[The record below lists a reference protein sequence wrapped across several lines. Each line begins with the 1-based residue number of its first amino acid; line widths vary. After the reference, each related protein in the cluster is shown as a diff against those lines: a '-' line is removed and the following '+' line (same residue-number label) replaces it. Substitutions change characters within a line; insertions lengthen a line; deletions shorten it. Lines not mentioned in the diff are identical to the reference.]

1 MTPALKQ
8 AYAESLDS
16 IGIRNKTDK
25 ASQFSRTYAKPHDY
39 LRHLELFFE
48 PLRDNPIK
56 LLEIGVGGG
65 ESIRTWLEYF
75 KCVSAYGVDIVSNT
89 NEWNTPG
96 HSVAPY
102 SYTFSHG
109 DQSSSVFWK
118 SFIAKHGGD
127 WDIIIDDGSH
137 LSADIMGTFN
147 ALWPH
152 VKSGGLYEIED
163 LGTAVNADQWLRQT
177 LTPLHGNRSELD
189 SIYFARELAILKKK

>member
-1 MTPALKQ
+1 MST
-8 AYAESLDS
+8 LDS
-16 IGIRNKTDK
+16 IGIKFETDK

-48 PLRDNPIK
+48 PLRDKPIK

-65 ESIRTWLEYF
+65 ESILTWLEYF
-75 KCVSAYGVDIVSNT
+75 PSAHIFGVDLVANT
-89 NEWNTPG
+89 NAWNTPG
-96 HSVAPY
+96 QKTY
-102 SYTFSHG
+102 ERYTFSQG